1 MDINHIKQAEK
12 KTFLVIV
19 LTLVTMIAEIAVGYF
34 THSMALFADGCHMGT
49 HALALSLTF
58 FTYIL
63 ITRFATSDRFAFGTG
78 KFSTLSGFASSILLG
93 LTGIFIIFESI
104 ERLFHPEQIG
114 FNEAILV
121 AIIGLVVNALSILI
135 MGDNHDHNHAHKH
148 SHGHETHE
156 HNIEFHKKE
165 HKEDF
170 NFKAAYMHILA
181 DALTSIFA
189 IVALLAG
196 KYFNWI
202 FLDPVVGFIG
212 GTVICIWAYNL
223 IKSTTAILVDC
234 ENKDTKAKI
243 TETIKNDC
251 SIEEL
256 HVWAASE
263 DNVNVIAKVAITNT
277 ECTADDIKHKIA
289 ETAAIN
295 SITVEITSKVCPEVH

>member
-1 MDINHIKQAEK
+1 MDYEHIKKAEK

-19 LTLVTMIAEIAVGYF
+19 LTLLTMIAEIAAGYF

-63 ITRFATSDRFAFGTG
+63 ITRFATSDKFAFGTG

-93 LTGIFIIFESI
+93 LTGIFIIFESV
-104 ERLFHPEQIG
+104 ERLFNPERIG

-121 AIIGLVVNALSILI
+121 AVIGLIVNAASILI
-135 MGDNHDHNHAHKH
+135 MGDNHNHNHAA
-148 SHGHETHE
+148 
-156 HNIEFHKKE
+156 HNHQHNHTNE

-189 IVALLAG
+189 IAALLAA

-234 ENKDTKAKI
+234 EDRVTKEHIA
-243 TETIKNDC
+243 EHLMGLC
-251 SIEEL
+251 RIEEL
-256 HVWAASE
+256 RVWAASE
-263 DNVNVIAKVAITNT
+263 DKVNVIAKVEINNP
-277 ECTADDIKHKIA
+277 EYSIEEIKHKIS
-289 ETAAIN
+289 ETADTA
-295 SITVEITSKVCPEVH
+295 SITIEVTSKVFPEVH

>member
-135 MGDNHDHNHAHKH
+135 MGDNHDHNHGHKH
-148 SHGHETHE
+148 SHDNEAHGHD
-156 HNIEFHKKE
+156 IDSHKKE

-234 ENKDTKAKI
+234 EDRVTKEHIA
-243 TETIKNDC
+243 EHLMGLC
-251 SIEEL
+251 RIEEL
-256 HVWAASE
+256 RVWAASE
-263 DNVNVIAKVAITNT
+263 DKVNVIAKVEINNP
-277 ECTADDIKHKIA
+277 EYSIEEIKHKIS
-289 ETAAIN
+289 ETADTA
-295 SITVEITSKVCPEVH
+295 SITIEVTSKVFPEVH

>member
-1 MDINHIKQAEK
+1 MDYDHIKKAEK

-19 LTLVTMIAEIAVGYF
+19 LTLLTMIAEIAVGYF

-63 ITRFATSDRFAFGTG
+63 ITRFATSDKFAFGTG

-93 LTGIFIIFESI
+93 LTGIFIIFESV
-104 ERLFHPEQIG
+104 ERLFNPERIG

-121 AIIGLVVNALSILI
+121 AVIGLIVNAASILI
-135 MGDNHDHNHAHKH
+135 MGDNHNHNHAA
-148 SHGHETHE
+148 
-156 HNIEFHKKE
+156 HNHQHNHTNE

-189 IVALLAG
+189 IAALLAA

-234 ENKDTKAKI
+234 EDRVTKEHIA
-243 TETIKNDC
+243 EHLMGLC
-251 SIEEL
+251 RIEEL
-256 HVWAASE
+256 RVWAASE
-263 DNVNVIAKVAITNT
+263 DKVNVIAKVEINNP
-277 ECTADDIKHKIA
+277 EYSIEEIKHKIS
-289 ETAAIN
+289 ETADTA
-295 SITVEITSKVCPEVH
+295 SITIEVTSKVFPEVH

>member
-1 MDINHIKQAEK
+1 MDYEHIKKAEK

-19 LTLVTMIAEIAVGYF
+19 LTLLTMIAEIAVGYF

-63 ITRFATSDRFAFGTG
+63 ITRFATSDKFAFGTG

-93 LTGIFIIFESI
+93 LTGIFIIFESV
-104 ERLFHPEQIG
+104 ERLFNPERIG

-121 AIIGLVVNALSILI
+121 AVIGLIVNAASILI
-135 MGDNHDHNHAHKH
+135 MGDNHNHNHAA
-148 SHGHETHE
+148 
-156 HNIEFHKKE
+156 HNHQHNHTNE

-189 IVALLAG
+189 IAALLAA

-234 ENKDTKAKI
+234 EDRVTKKHIA
-243 TETIKNDC
+243 EHLMGLC
-251 SIEEL
+251 RIEEL
-256 HVWAASE
+256 RVWAASE
-263 DNVNVIAKVAITNT
+263 DKVNVIAKVEINNP
-277 ECTADDIKHKIA
+277 EYSIEEIKHKIS
-289 ETAAIN
+289 ETADTA
-295 SITVEITSKVCPEVH
+295 SITIEVTSKVFPEVH

>member
-1 MDINHIKQAEK
+1 MDYEHIKKAEK

-19 LTLVTMIAEIAVGYF
+19 LTLLTMIAEIAVGYF

-63 ITRFATSDRFAFGTG
+63 ITRFATSDKFAFGTG

-93 LTGIFIIFESI
+93 LTGIFIIFESV
-104 ERLFHPEQIG
+104 ERLFNPERIG

-121 AIIGLVVNALSILI
+121 AVIGLIVNAASILI
-135 MGDNHDHNHAHKH
+135 MGDNHNHNHA
-148 SHGHETHE
+148 THNHQ
-156 HNIEFHKKE
+156 HNHTNE

-189 IVALLAG
+189 IAALLAA

-234 ENKDTKAKI
+234 EDRVTKEHIA
-243 TETIKNDC
+243 EHLMGLC
-251 SIEEL
+251 RIEEL
-256 HVWAASE
+256 RVWAASE
-263 DNVNVIAKVAITNT
+263 DKVNVIAKVEINNP
-277 ECTADDIKHKIA
+277 EYSIEEIKHKIS
-289 ETAAIN
+289 ETADTA
-295 SITVEITSKVCPEVH
+295 SITIEVTSKVFPEVH

>member
-1 MDINHIKQAEK
+1 MDYEHIKKAEK

-19 LTLVTMIAEIAVGYF
+19 LTLLTMIAEIAVGYF

-63 ITRFATSDRFAFGTG
+63 ITRFATSDKFAFGTG

-93 LTGIFIIFESI
+93 LTGIFIIFESV
-104 ERLFHPEQIG
+104 ERLFNPERIG

-121 AIIGLVVNALSILI
+121 AVIGLIVNAASILI
-135 MGDNHDHNHAHKH
+135 MGDNHNHNHAA
-148 SHGHETHE
+148 
-156 HNIEFHKKE
+156 HNHQHNHTNE

-234 ENKDTKAKI
+234 EDRVTKEHIA
-243 TETIKNDC
+243 EHLMGLC
-251 SIEEL
+251 RIEEL
-256 HVWAASE
+256 RVWAASE
-263 DNVNVIAKVAITNT
+263 DKVNVIAKVEINNP
-277 ECTADDIKHKIA
+277 EYSIEEIKHKIS
-289 ETAAIN
+289 ETADTA
-295 SITVEITSKVCPEVH
+295 SITIEVTSKVFPEVH

>member
-1 MDINHIKQAEK
+1 MDYEHIKKAEK

-19 LTLVTMIAEIAVGYF
+19 LTLLTMIAEIAVGYF

-63 ITRFATSDRFAFGTG
+63 ITRFATSDKFAFGTG

-93 LTGIFIIFESI
+93 LTGIFIIFESV
-104 ERLFHPEQIG
+104 ERLFNPERIG

-121 AIIGLVVNALSILI
+121 AVIGLIVNAASILI
-135 MGDNHDHNHAHKH
+135 MGDNHNHNHAA
-148 SHGHETHE
+148 
-156 HNIEFHKKE
+156 HNHQHNHTNE

-189 IVALLAG
+189 IAALLAA

-234 ENKDTKAKI
+234 EDRVTKEHIA
-243 TETIKNDC
+243 EHLMGLC
-251 SIEEL
+251 RIEEL
-256 HVWAASE
+256 RVWAASE
-263 DNVNVIAKVAITNT
+263 DKVNVIAKVEINNP
-277 ECTADDIKHKIA
+277 EYSIEEIKHKIS
-289 ETAAIN
+289 ETADTA
-295 SITVEITSKVCPEVH
+295 SITIEVTSKVFPEVH

>member
-1 MDINHIKQAEK
+1 MDYEHIKKAEK

-19 LTLVTMIAEIAVGYF
+19 LTLLTMIAEIAVGYF

-63 ITRFATSDRFAFGTG
+63 ITRFATSDKFAFGTG

-93 LTGIFIIFESI
+93 LTGIFIIFESV
-104 ERLFHPEQIG
+104 ERLFNPEQIG

-121 AIIGLVVNALSILI
+121 AVIGLIVNAASILI
-135 MGDNHDHNHAHKH
+135 MGDNHNHNHAA
-148 SHGHETHE
+148 
-156 HNIEFHKKE
+156 HNHQHNHTNE

-189 IVALLAG
+189 IAALLAA

-234 ENKDTKAKI
+234 EDRVTKEHIA
-243 TETIKNDC
+243 EHLMGLC
-251 SIEEL
+251 RIEEL
-256 HVWAASE
+256 RVWAASE
-263 DNVNVIAKVAITNT
+263 DKVNVIAKVEINNP
-277 ECTADDIKHKIA
+277 EYSIEEIKHKIS
-289 ETAAIN
+289 ETADTA
-295 SITVEITSKVCPEVH
+295 SITIEVTSKVFPEVH

>member
-1 MDINHIKQAEK
+1 MDYEHIKKAEK

-19 LTLVTMIAEIAVGYF
+19 LTLLTMIAEIAAGYF

-63 ITRFATSDRFAFGTG
+63 ITRFATSDKFAFGTG

-93 LTGIFIIFESI
+93 LTGIFIIFESV
-104 ERLFHPEQIG
+104 ERLFNPERIG

-121 AIIGLVVNALSILI
+121 AVIGLIVNAASILI
-135 MGDNHDHNHAHKH
+135 MGDNHNHNHAA
-148 SHGHETHE
+148 
-156 HNIEFHKKE
+156 HNHQHNHTNE

-189 IVALLAG
+189 IAALLAA

-223 IKSTTAILVDC
+223 IKSTTTILVDC
-234 ENKDTKAKI
+234 EDRVTKEHIA
-243 TETIKNDC
+243 EHLMGLC
-251 SIEEL
+251 RIEEL
-256 HVWAASE
+256 RVWAASE
-263 DNVNVIAKVAITNT
+263 DKVNVIAKVEINNP
-277 ECTADDIKHKIA
+277 EYSIEEIKHKIS
-289 ETAAIN
+289 ETADTA
-295 SITVEITSKVCPEVH
+295 SITIEVTSKVFPEVH

>member
-1 MDINHIKQAEK
+1 MDYEHIKKAEK

-19 LTLVTMIAEIAVGYF
+19 LTLLTMIAEIAVGYF

-63 ITRFATSDRFAFGTG
+63 ITRFATSDKFAFGTG

-93 LTGIFIIFESI
+93 LTGIFIIFESV
-104 ERLFHPEQIG
+104 ERLFNPEQIG

-121 AIIGLVVNALSILI
+121 AIIGLIVNAASILI
-135 MGDNHDHNHAHKH
+135 MGDNHNHNHAA
-148 SHGHETHE
+148 
-156 HNIEFHKKE
+156 HNHQHNHTNE

-189 IVALLAG
+189 IAALLAA

-234 ENKDTKAKI
+234 EDRVTKEHIA
-243 TETIKNDC
+243 EHLMGLC
-251 SIEEL
+251 RIEEL
-256 HVWAASE
+256 RVWAASE
-263 DNVNVIAKVAITNT
+263 DKVNVIAKVEINNP
-277 ECTADDIKHKIA
+277 EYSIEEIKHKIS
-289 ETAAIN
+289 ETADTA
-295 SITVEITSKVCPEVH
+295 SITIEVTSKVFPEVH

>member
-1 MDINHIKQAEK
+1 MDYEHIKKAEK

-19 LTLVTMIAEIAVGYF
+19 LTLLTMIAEIAVGYF

-63 ITRFATSDRFAFGTG
+63 ITRFATSDKFAFGTG

-93 LTGIFIIFESI
+93 LTGIFIIFESV
-104 ERLFHPEQIG
+104 ERLFNPERIG

-121 AIIGLVVNALSILI
+121 AVIGLIVNAASILI
-135 MGDNHDHNHAHKH
+135 MGDNHNHNHAA
-148 SHGHETHE
+148 
-156 HNIEFHKKE
+156 HNHQHNHTNE

-189 IVALLAG
+189 IAALLAA

-234 ENKDTKAKI
+234 ENIDTKAKI